1 MRRRRGQRLR
11 SRPRKWRR
19 DPRPSL
25 NSPFC
30 QNPLQSRWRPTKPP
44 DHSAFNSPVPFEP
57 GDCLQGWR
65 CSHLPSF
72 TAPRSGGRIWMFPT
86 SAACLDGRDPFE
98 PRQRASPA
106 SGSRLPPLG
115 IIWAAIDLVQRG
127 DEPPVV
133 QSLGAMNEGTKDF
146 KQNRRIDLR
155 RPEPAPFVGV
165 TLAKPLLAVRN
176 KGRVR

>member
-1 MRRRRGQRLR
+1 MA
-11 SRPRKWRR
+11 PR
-19 DPRPSL
+19 PRPSL

-30 QNPLQSRWRPTKPP
+30 QNPLQSRWRPRKPP
-44 DHSAFNSPVPFEP
+44 DHSAFNSPVPSEP

-106 SGSRLPPLG
+106 TGSRLPTLG
-115 IIWAAIDLVQRG
+115 IIWAAIDLVQRE

-146 KQNRRIDLR
+146 KQHRRIDLR